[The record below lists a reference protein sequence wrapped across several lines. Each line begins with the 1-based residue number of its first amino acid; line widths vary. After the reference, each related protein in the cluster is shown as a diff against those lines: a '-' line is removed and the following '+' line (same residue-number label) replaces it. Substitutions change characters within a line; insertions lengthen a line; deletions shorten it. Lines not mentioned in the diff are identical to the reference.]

1 MREQLILMEESL
13 RSVSDET
20 NFHNKEVQ
28 IIQAEKQTLETVLSK
43 KAQEVKKVLAN
54 DVSRVEE
61 ELRRMLAQQVAQNN
75 RLQQQIS
82 MVKEEKVSLKQNLID
97 LKRRIQEMELRVGVD
112 PEDIEYILDALRE
125 QKMQQ

>member
-97 LKRRIQEMELRVGVD
+97 LKRRIQEMEVRVGVD